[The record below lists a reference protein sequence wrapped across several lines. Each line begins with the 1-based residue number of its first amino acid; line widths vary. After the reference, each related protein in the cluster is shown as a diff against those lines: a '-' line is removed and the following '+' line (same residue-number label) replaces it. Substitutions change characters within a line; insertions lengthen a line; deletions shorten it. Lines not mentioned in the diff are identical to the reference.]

1 MLYSF
6 KNQTGTV
13 SAFYGVINNRQDVQS
28 SFARVFVCKK
38 KTIDFKETIS
48 DGPQYFETNYEL
60 HLLD

>member
-38 KTIDFKETIS
+38 NNRF
-48 DGPQYFETNYEL
+48 QRNYFRWASVL
-60 HLLD
+60 